1 MEIFKKKFIWRRPL
15 LVFHM
20 TLGMF
25 VSSRKRYMVWNKH
38 LVLGLRNSL
47 LWSHLL
53 DLFLVVMILLF
64 FIKCTDAD
72 RIILSLYVDDMIITS
87 DDIDDISVFKTELAR

>member
-1 MEIFKKKFIWRRPL
+1 
-15 LVFHM
+15 
-20 TLGMF
+20 
-25 VSSRKRYMVWNKH
+25 
-38 LVLGLRNSL
+38 VLGLRNSL

-64 FIKCTDAD
+64 FINCTDVD
-72 RIILSLYVDDMIITS
+72 RIILSLCVDDMIITS